1 MTTRTLTLP
10 NEILNKIFSYIEG
23 KHNQI
28 IKKELIDSNDFWT
41 YNSTL
46 LPYNKIANQIAHDVL
61 KYNLLRDKQ
70 ISNNKVI
77 EYNKYFKYSV
87 LHLNRRYVFEDIK
100 FGLRA
105 LMDDFNYY
113 NNYYN
118 YTKILN
124 QIQGISIN
132 RAYIWGKSYKCG
144 KDEIN
149 FMNNLGTIDYDT
161 IDKKSVEDTESAIN
175 WLHYLHSNYDNIVI
189 KDEPELFPNMKQN
202 TFNKDKRILN
212 QDIDDITTIWYC
224 GIKKRKIAHAH
235 NIFSWRDSRLTA
247 ELMGFKNKQATIINN
262 ILEINR
268 QEEHKIKIVNKIRVF
283 NTTHPNFPY
292 FIREI

>member
-87 LHLNRRYVFEDIK
+87 LHLNRQFVFDNIK

-105 LMDDFNYY
+105 LIDDFNYY
-113 NNYYN
+113 NKYYN
-118 YTKILN
+118 YSKILKQVRKN
-124 QIQGISIN
+124 YIDDYNYKYNFQYYLTN
-132 RAYIWGKSYKCG
+132 RHFKKQYNTYFKYTILHENRKKVFNNIKRYK
-144 KDEIN
+144 
-149 FMNNLGTIDYDT
+149 F
-161 IDKKSVEDTESAIN
+161 KKHI
-175 WLHYLHSNYDNIVI
+175 
-189 KDEPELFPNMKQN
+189 
-202 TFNKDKRILN
+202 FNKKL
-212 QDIDDITTIWYC
+212 
-224 GIKKRKIAHAH
+224 
-235 NIFSWRDSRLTA
+235 S
-247 ELMGFKNKQATIINN
+247 
-262 ILEINR
+262 
-268 QEEHKIKIVNKIRVF
+268 NKILLERGILF
-283 NTTHPNFPY
+283 QQLNNK
-292 FIREI
+292 R

>member
-1 MTTRTLTLP
+1 MTTLTLP

-87 LHLNRRYVFEDIK
+87 LHLNRQFVFDNIK

-105 LMDDFNYY
+105 LIDDFNYY
-113 NNYYN
+113 NKYYN
-118 YTKILN
+118 YSKILKQVRKN
-124 QIQGISIN
+124 YIDDYNYKYNFQYYLSN
-132 RAYIWGKSYKCG
+132 RESTKQYNTYFKYTILHENRKKVFNNIKRYK
-144 KDEIN
+144 
-149 FMNNLGTIDYDT
+149 F
-161 IDKKSVEDTESAIN
+161 KKHI
-175 WLHYLHSNYDNIVI
+175 
-189 KDEPELFPNMKQN
+189 
-202 TFNKDKRILN
+202 FNKKL
-212 QDIDDITTIWYC
+212 
-224 GIKKRKIAHAH
+224 
-235 NIFSWRDSRLTA
+235 S
-247 ELMGFKNKQATIINN
+247 
-262 ILEINR
+262 
-268 QEEHKIKIVNKIRVF
+268 NKILLERGILF
-283 NTTHPNFPY
+283 QQLNNK
-292 FIREI
+292 R

>member
-46 LPYNKIANQIAHDVL
+46 LPFNKIANQIAHDVL

-87 LHLNRRYVFEDIK
+87 LHLNRQFVFDNIK

-105 LMDDFNYY
+105 LIDDFNYY
-113 NNYYN
+113 NKYYN
-118 YTKILN
+118 YSKILKQVRKN
-124 QIQGISIN
+124 YIDDYNYKYNFQYYLSN
-132 RAYIWGKSYKCG
+132 RESTKQYNTYFKYTILHENRKKVFNNIKRYK
-144 KDEIN
+144 
-149 FMNNLGTIDYDT
+149 F
-161 IDKKSVEDTESAIN
+161 KKHI
-175 WLHYLHSNYDNIVI
+175 
-189 KDEPELFPNMKQN
+189 
-202 TFNKDKRILN
+202 FNKKL
-212 QDIDDITTIWYC
+212 
-224 GIKKRKIAHAH
+224 
-235 NIFSWRDSRLTA
+235 S
-247 ELMGFKNKQATIINN
+247 
-262 ILEINR
+262 
-268 QEEHKIKIVNKIRVF
+268 NKILLERGILF
-283 NTTHPNFPY
+283 QQLNNK
-292 FIREI
+292 R

>member
-46 LPYNKIANQIAHDVL
+46 SPYNKIANQIAHDVL

-87 LHLNRRYVFEDIK
+87 LHLNRQFVFDNIK

-105 LMDDFNYY
+105 LIDDFNYY
-113 NNYYN
+113 NKYYN
-118 YTKILN
+118 YSKILKQVRKN
-124 QIQGISIN
+124 YIDDYNYKYNFQYYLSN
-132 RAYIWGKSYKCG
+132 RESTKQYNTYFKYTILHENRKKVFNNIKRYK
-144 KDEIN
+144 
-149 FMNNLGTIDYDT
+149 F
-161 IDKKSVEDTESAIN
+161 KKHI
-175 WLHYLHSNYDNIVI
+175 
-189 KDEPELFPNMKQN
+189 
-202 TFNKDKRILN
+202 FNKKL
-212 QDIDDITTIWYC
+212 
-224 GIKKRKIAHAH
+224 
-235 NIFSWRDSRLTA
+235 S
-247 ELMGFKNKQATIINN
+247 
-262 ILEINR
+262 
-268 QEEHKIKIVNKIRVF
+268 NKILLERGILF
-283 NTTHPNFPY
+283 QQLNNK
-292 FIREI
+292 R

>member
-1 MTTRTLTLP
+1 MTTITLP

-87 LHLNRRYVFEDIK
+87 LHLNRQFVFDNIK

-105 LMDDFNYY
+105 LIDDFNYY
-113 NNYYN
+113 NKYYN
-118 YTKILN
+118 YSKILKQVRKN
-124 QIQGISIN
+124 YIDDYNYKYNFQYYLSN
-132 RAYIWGKSYKCG
+132 RESTKQYNTYFKYTILHENRKKVFNNIKRYYFKKHYI
-144 KDEIN
+144 
-149 FMNNLGTIDYDT
+149 
-161 IDKKSVEDTESAIN
+161 
-175 WLHYLHSNYDNIVI
+175 
-189 KDEPELFPNMKQN
+189 
-202 TFNKDKRILN
+202 FNKKLSKKILLERGILYQQLNNKR
-212 QDIDDITTIWYC
+212 
-224 GIKKRKIAHAH
+224 
-235 NIFSWRDSRLTA
+235 
-247 ELMGFKNKQATIINN
+247 
-262 ILEINR
+262 
-268 QEEHKIKIVNKIRVF
+268 
-283 NTTHPNFPY
+283 
-292 FIREI
+292 

>member
-1 MTTRTLTLP
+1 MTTRSLTLP

-87 LHLNRRYVFEDIK
+87 LHLNRQFVFDNIK

-105 LMDDFNYY
+105 LIDDFNYY
-113 NNYYN
+113 NKYYN
-118 YTKILN
+118 YSKILKQVRKN
-124 QIQGISIN
+124 YIDDYNYKYNFQYYLSN
-132 RAYIWGKSYKCG
+132 RESTKQYNTYFKYTILHENRKKVFNNIKRYK
-144 KDEIN
+144 
-149 FMNNLGTIDYDT
+149 F
-161 IDKKSVEDTESAIN
+161 KKHI
-175 WLHYLHSNYDNIVI
+175 
-189 KDEPELFPNMKQN
+189 
-202 TFNKDKRILN
+202 FNKKL
-212 QDIDDITTIWYC
+212 
-224 GIKKRKIAHAH
+224 
-235 NIFSWRDSRLTA
+235 S
-247 ELMGFKNKQATIINN
+247 
-262 ILEINR
+262 
-268 QEEHKIKIVNKIRVF
+268 NKILLERGILF
-283 NTTHPNFPY
+283 QQLNNK
-292 FIREI
+292 R

>member
-87 LHLNRRYVFEDIK
+87 LHLNRQFVFDNIK

-105 LMDDFNYY
+105 LIDDFNYY
-113 NNYYN
+113 NKYYN
-118 YTKILN
+118 YSKILKQVRQN
-124 QIQGISIN
+124 YIDDYNYKYNFQYYLSN
-132 RAYIWGKSYKCG
+132 RESTKQYNTYFKYTILHENRKKVFNNIKRYK
-144 KDEIN
+144 
-149 FMNNLGTIDYDT
+149 F
-161 IDKKSVEDTESAIN
+161 KKHI
-175 WLHYLHSNYDNIVI
+175 
-189 KDEPELFPNMKQN
+189 
-202 TFNKDKRILN
+202 FNKKL
-212 QDIDDITTIWYC
+212 
-224 GIKKRKIAHAH
+224 
-235 NIFSWRDSRLTA
+235 S
-247 ELMGFKNKQATIINN
+247 
-262 ILEINR
+262 
-268 QEEHKIKIVNKIRVF
+268 NKILLERGILF
-283 NTTHPNFPY
+283 QQLNNK
-292 FIREI
+292 R

>member
-1 MTTRTLTLP
+1 MTTITLP

-87 LHLNRRYVFEDIK
+87 LHLNRQFVFDNIK

-105 LMDDFNYY
+105 LIDDFNYY
-113 NNYYN
+113 NKYYN
-118 YTKILN
+118 YSKILKQVRKN
-124 QIQGISIN
+124 YIDDYNYKYNFQYYLSN
-132 RAYIWGKSYKCG
+132 RESTKQYNTYFKYTILHENRKKVFNNIKRYK
-144 KDEIN
+144 
-149 FMNNLGTIDYDT
+149 F
-161 IDKKSVEDTESAIN
+161 KKHI
-175 WLHYLHSNYDNIVI
+175 
-189 KDEPELFPNMKQN
+189 
-202 TFNKDKRILN
+202 FNKKL
-212 QDIDDITTIWYC
+212 
-224 GIKKRKIAHAH
+224 
-235 NIFSWRDSRLTA
+235 S
-247 ELMGFKNKQATIINN
+247 
-262 ILEINR
+262 
-268 QEEHKIKIVNKIRVF
+268 NKILLERGILF
-283 NTTHPNFPY
+283 QQLNNK
-292 FIREI
+292 R

>member
-87 LHLNRRYVFEDIK
+87 LHLNRQFVFDNIK

-105 LMDDFNYY
+105 LIDDFNYY
-113 NNYYN
+113 NKYYN
-118 YTKILN
+118 YSKILKQVRKN
-124 QIQGISIN
+124 YIDDYNYKYNFQYYLSN
-132 RAYIWGKSYKCG
+132 RESTKQYNTYFKYTILHENRKKVFNNIKRYK
-144 KDEIN
+144 
-149 FMNNLGTIDYDT
+149 F
-161 IDKKSVEDTESAIN
+161 KKHI
-175 WLHYLHSNYDNIVI
+175 
-189 KDEPELFPNMKQN
+189 
-202 TFNKDKRILN
+202 FNKKLSKKILLERGILYQQLNNKR
-212 QDIDDITTIWYC
+212 
-224 GIKKRKIAHAH
+224 
-235 NIFSWRDSRLTA
+235 
-247 ELMGFKNKQATIINN
+247 
-262 ILEINR
+262 
-268 QEEHKIKIVNKIRVF
+268 
-283 NTTHPNFPY
+283 
-292 FIREI
+292 